1 MSTSYPCSSPIKKG
15 FPPMESRT
23 LADSHRD
30 IREHKYLSKVSNDY
44 FVKNYL
50 LGSLDHPTKWSSA
63 EKRLVN
69 DIKHVPHGQEETL
82 YTNRAP
88 LLRLLNYISQQ
99 VFESLGRPNMGAVV
113 FRAGNKCRIVNP
125 YTKRHRSPD
134 IIVTREPASALN
146 NIDYSQDGS
155 SLKTWYVLV
164 SVGEAK
170 VATSGQYQISGYLQN
185 LLQLHPE
192 FNAVLGFTAR
202 SNRYSLFYHDANV
215 IQQSNFQWRPEPLY
229 AFVARVYRPFQD
241 MTMSVVNAQLDDPAW
256 AIKIG
261 VEVYMSVGPVAQAGP
276 GQRRYTALGVHVL
289 DGSTV
294 FIKDVWRDERRLFFE
309 AALYEEAHKEQVLA
323 GLMTVEAHGYVLDE
337 TQKPI
342 RTPRIAAEDSDES
355 GAEAGRYKMRIVTK
369 DVGRPLGNIRSLRH
383 FLCVMYD
390 ACAVQR
396 NLYRKSRILHRDI
409 SDSNIMV
416 APDTNEYRNRNMRGY
431 AEVRFVNQVLAKD
444 KNANPDP
451 ACLLVDLGNGADLKV
466 ARNEQVLKERTGT
479 PKFIARS
486 ISCGSL
492 LPRGDDDEQMPPLVE
507 SILNQSK
514 FMHTTEYQVLN
525 NMTSGT
531 QPHIEFAHR
540 LFHDAESTFWVI
552 AWTLARSIKEGHT
565 LEPTPHPE
573 FRRFFHTMQRH
584 FPTPDDRDSRAI
596 ICVKSCEYWTQ
607 ILHDDLKS
615 LGPMLFGMF
624 RYILP
629 EWTYRSEL
637 DPEHVHEAL
646 MRLLLVEIVRI
657 DKEKSDVPL
666 VIGGRP
672 VPPPPSEMAYGPS
685 PNISLSYSTSVSFAP
700 GSNSFDI
707 PHHSTSESSNRSKK
721 RSLSLADEPQVL
733 RRSPRL
739 RDLSKAPGTGAA
751 PKAESEEMDAH
762 SRLRA
767 MGKTITWRT
776 DVGRLWDPAGRIEGP
791 SRGDQDIVSVTL
803 T

>member
-1 MSTSYPCSSPIKKG
+1 
-15 FPPMESRT
+15 
-23 LADSHRD
+23 
-30 IREHKYLSKVSNDY
+30 
-44 FVKNYL
+44 
-50 LGSLDHPTKWSSA
+50 
-63 EKRLVN
+63 
-69 DIKHVPHGQEETL
+69 
-82 YTNRAP
+82 
-88 LLRLLNYISQQ
+88 
-99 VFESLGRPNMGAVV
+99 
-113 FRAGNKCRIVNP
+113 
-125 YTKRHRSPD
+125 
-134 IIVTREPASALN
+134 
-146 NIDYSQDGS
+146 
-155 SLKTWYVLV
+155 
-164 SVGEAK
+164 
-170 VATSGQYQISGYLQN
+170 
-185 LLQLHPE
+185 
-192 FNAVLGFTAR
+192 
-202 SNRYSLFYHDANV
+202 
-215 IQQSNFQWRPEPLY
+215 
-229 AFVARVYRPFQD
+229 
-241 MTMSVVNAQLDDPAW
+241 MTMSVVNTQLEDPAR
-256 AIKIG
+256 ATEIG
-261 VEVYMSVGPVAQAGP
+261 AEVYMPVGPVAQAGP

-309 AALYEEAHKEQVLA
+309 AALYEEAHKEQVLS

-337 TQKPI
+337 TRKPI
-342 RTPRIAAEDSDES
+342 RTPRIAAKDSDES
-355 GAEAGRYKMRIVTK
+355 GAESGRCKMRIVTK
-369 DVGRPLGNIRSLRH
+369 DVGRPLGSIRSLRH

-396 NLYRKSRILHRDI
+396 NLYRRSRILHRDI
-409 SDSNIMV
+409 SDTNIMV
-416 APDTNEYRNRNMRGY
+416 APDTNEYRNRNMCGY

-466 ARNEQVLKERTGT
+466 ERNEQVLKERTGT

-525 NMTSGT
+525 NITSGT
-531 QPHIEFAHR
+531 QPHVEFAHR

-584 FPTPDDRDSRAI
+584 FPTPNDRDSRAI

-637 DPEHVHEAL
+637 NPEHVHEAL

-657 DKEKSDVPL
+657 DKEKSDIPL

-672 VPPPPSEMAYGPS
+672 VPPPPGEMAYGPS
-685 PNISLSYSTSVSFAP
+685 PDLSLSYSTSVSFAP
-700 GSNSFDI
+700 GSNSFDL
-707 PHHSTSESSNRSKK
+707 PHHSTPN
-721 RSLSLADEPQVL
+721 L
-733 RRSPRL
+733 
-739 RDLSKAPGTGAA
+739 
-751 PKAESEEMDAH
+751 
-762 SRLRA
+762 
-767 MGKTITWRT
+767 
-776 DVGRLWDPAGRIEGP
+776 
-791 SRGDQDIVSVTL
+791 
-803 T
+803 